1 MVNKL
6 AVSDALG
13 LSCVEYYYLGW
24 LAQYYPVGKL
34 FAQSFVP
41 VKKVFN
47 DFAKGSKYELYDGIP
62 RVQDIAENYGVTEH
76 EFKTLSCEQA
86 LKYISAQGYYDL
98 CLIRVNDVFFE
109 NSKRRAWR
117 EDHYVAVD
125 KKLGW
130 VNEYPLSE
138 GKFTAE
144 EFERVYGG
152 ATCCFFL
159 KDLKAQP
166 KDEVTDRIIRQ
177 DFDGINTDISAEA
190 FESALGI
197 LRVTRKRLQRFY
209 KDNILVTD
217 ILYDENT
224 MLDRLYFSAC
234 MKRIKKQQYEKNEL
248 TDGIDRIVQKEK
260 QVAEALK

>member
-1 MVNKL
+1 MVTKR

-13 LSCVEYYYLGW
+13 LSCVEYYYLSW
-24 LAQYYPVGKL
+24 LSQYYPVEKL

-41 VKKVFN
+41 VKKVLN
-47 DFAKGSKYELYDGIP
+47 DFSSGSKYELYDGIP
-62 RVQDIAENYGVTEH
+62 RVQDTAEYCGVTDH
-76 EFKTLSCEQA
+76 EFRTLSCEQA

-98 CLIRVNDVFFE
+98 CIVRVNDAFFE

-138 GKFTAE
+138 GTFTDD

-159 KDLKAQP
+159 KDLKAEP
-166 KDEVTDRIIRQ
+166 NDEVTDKIIRQ
-177 DFDGINTDISAEA
+177 DFGGINADISAEA

-197 LRVTRKRLQRFY
+197 LRVTRKRMQRFY
-209 KDNILVTD
+209 KGNIRVAEVLSE
-217 ILYDENT
+217 EN
-224 MLDRLYFSAC
+224 MLLDRLYFAAC
-234 MKRIKKQQYEKNEL
+234 MKRIKKQQYEKKEIAVC
-248 TDGIDRIVQKEK
+248 IDRIVQKEK
-260 QVAEALK
+260 QAAEALK